1 MTMVVGET
9 CAIVRIQTRWEC
21 TVTVNCVLYIYVA
34 NSQVITTE
42 ISV

>member
-21 TVTVNCVLYIYVA
+21 DGKLRFIYIYVA
-34 NSQVITTE
+34 NSQVITTK